1 MNFKEEFANLLSR
14 YADLEKEEIIN
25 LIEVPRNSYGDLA
38 FPVFSISKN
47 PNKTAEEI
55 AKKLSSAS
63 FEKFQNAGPYI
74 NAFIKKEKFVEE
86 TLDAIGKDYGK
97 SNLGKGRTIVIDFS
111 APNIAKPFSVGH
123 LRSTV
128 IGNSLH
134 KLYSNLGYRVIG
146 VNHLGDWGTQFG
158 KLITAYK
165 KWGNEK
171 ELAKDPIKY
180 LLGLYV
186 KFHKEAESD
195 KSLEDEARNEF
206 RNLEKD
212 NRDSVDLWKK
222 FRDLSLKEFDK
233 VYSLLNIKFDSY
245 NGEAFYRDMLEDTI
259 KRIRQ
264 RTEIENSDGALI
276 VNLKEYGMPPLIIQK
291 SNESTS
297 YHTRD
302 IAAAL
307 YRLKTYNPERII
319 YVVGSEQK
327 LHFRQLFKT
336 LELMGEDIS
345 KFVHVEFGLFRFSE
359 GRMST
364 RKGNVVF
371 LEDVLNESIS
381 LAEKTIA
388 EKNPDL
394 KDRKN
399 TARIIGIGAVI
410 FGDLSNNRIKN
421 IEFDLKKILSF
432 EGGTGPYIQYTHA
445 RICSILRKSKLAS
458 AIDYSKYSD
467 DEFQLVKK
475 LSEFPEVISDS
486 ALRYKPNLL
495 CTYLIQLAQSFNT
508 YYSKNE
514 IKTSKERVFLISK
527 IKQVLGAGM
536 NLLGMEALKRM

>member
-86 TLDAIGKDYGK
+86 TLDTIGKDYGK

>member
-1 MNFKEEFANLLSR
+1 
-14 YADLEKEEIIN
+14 
-25 LIEVPRNSYGDLA
+25 
-38 FPVFSISKN
+38 
-47 PNKTAEEI
+47 
-55 AKKLSSAS
+55 
-63 FEKFQNAGPYI
+63 
-74 NAFIKKEKFVEE
+74 
-86 TLDAIGKDYGK
+86 
-97 SNLGKGRTIVIDFS
+97 
-111 APNIAKPFSVGH
+111 
-123 LRSTV
+123 
-128 IGNSLH
+128 
-134 KLYSNLGYRVIG
+134 
-146 VNHLGDWGTQFG
+146 
-158 KLITAYK
+158 
-165 KWGNEK
+165 
-171 ELAKDPIKY
+171 
-180 LLGLYV
+180 
-186 KFHKEAESD
+186 
-195 KSLEDEARNEF
+195 
-206 RNLEKD
+206 
-212 NRDSVDLWKK
+212 
-222 FRDLSLKEFDK
+222 
-233 VYSLLNIKFDSY
+233 
-245 NGEAFYRDMLEDTI
+245 MLEDTI

>member
-1 MNFKEEFANLLSR
+1 MKKLVEVNCLIEDGKFDSVLKLLE
-14 YADLEKEEIIN
+14 LIPEMEKKDVGKKYCGTLGEITQIILGIFQFENDKLSDAIN
-25 LIEVPRNSYGDLA
+25 L
-38 FPVFSISKN
+38 
-47 PNKTAEEI
+47 
-55 AKKLSSAS
+55 
-63 FEKFQNAGPYI
+63 FQ
-74 NAFIKKEKFVEE
+74 FITDQLVESNCLKKEKLVEE

-276 VNLKEYGMPPLIIQK
+276 VNLKDYGMPPLIIQK
-291 SNESTS
+291 S
-297 YHTRD
+297 
-302 IAAAL
+302 
-307 YRLKTYNPERII
+307 
-319 YVVGSEQK
+319 
-327 LHFRQLFKT
+327 
-336 LELMGEDIS
+336 
-345 KFVHVEFGLFRFSE
+345 
-359 GRMST
+359 
-364 RKGNVVF
+364 
-371 LEDVLNESIS
+371 
-381 LAEKTIA
+381 
-388 EKNPDL
+388 
-394 KDRKN
+394 
-399 TARIIGIGAVI
+399 
-410 FGDLSNNRIKN
+410 LS
-421 IEFDLKKILSF
+421 
-432 EGGTGPYIQYTHA
+432 
-445 RICSILRKSKLAS
+445 
-458 AIDYSKYSD
+458 
-467 DEFQLVKK
+467 
-475 LSEFPEVISDS
+475 
-486 ALRYKPNLL
+486 
-495 CTYLIQLAQSFNT
+495 
-508 YYSKNE
+508 
-514 IKTSKERVFLISK
+514 
-527 IKQVLGAGM
+527 
-536 NLLGMEALKRM
+536 

>member
-381 LAEKTIA
+381 LAEKTIT

>member
-264 RTEIENSDGALI
+264 RTKIENSDGALI

>member
-86 TLDAIGKDYGK
+86 TLDTIGKDYGK

-399 TARIIGIGAVI
+399 TARMIGIGAVI

>member
-86 TLDAIGKDYGK
+86 TLDTIGKDYGK

-345 KFVHVEFGLFRFSE
+345 KFVHVDLGLFRFPE
-359 GRMST
+359 GKMST

-381 LAEKTIA
+381 LAEKTIT

-445 RICSILRKSKLAS
+445 RICSILRKSNLAS

>member
-74 NAFIKKEKFVEE
+74 NAFIKKEKFVEETE

-302 IAAAL
+302 IA
-307 YRLKTYNPERII
+307 
-319 YVVGSEQK
+319 G
-327 LHFRQLFKT
+327 
-336 LELMGEDIS
+336 
-345 KFVHVEFGLFRFSE
+345 
-359 GRMST
+359 
-364 RKGNVVF
+364 
-371 LEDVLNESIS
+371 
-381 LAEKTIA
+381 
-388 EKNPDL
+388 
-394 KDRKN
+394 
-399 TARIIGIGAVI
+399 
-410 FGDLSNNRIKN
+410 
-421 IEFDLKKILSF
+421 
-432 EGGTGPYIQYTHA
+432 HA
-445 RICSILRKSKLAS
+445 
-458 AIDYSKYSD
+458 
-467 DEFQLVKK
+467 
-475 LSEFPEVISDS
+475 
-486 ALRYKPNLL
+486 
-495 CTYLIQLAQSFNT
+495 
-508 YYSKNE
+508 
-514 IKTSKERVFLISK
+514 
-527 IKQVLGAGM
+527 
-536 NLLGMEALKRM
+536 